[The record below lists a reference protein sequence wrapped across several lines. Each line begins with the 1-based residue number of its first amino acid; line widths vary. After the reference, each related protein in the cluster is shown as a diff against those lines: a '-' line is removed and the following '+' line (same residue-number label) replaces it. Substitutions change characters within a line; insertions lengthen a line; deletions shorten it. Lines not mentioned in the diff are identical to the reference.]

1 MIRLVLQRSMINFPS
16 PIFRFMWFMIKVTF
30 GEHDRCTEKGAETRY
45 VVRVLTGDFSFLNFD
60 NDIALLRLNERVP
73 LSDTIRPICLPSV
86 RGDYFTISIIV
97 CANVK
102 HVHSVQNLLCVC
114 YSVIFVLIYSLD
126 IFERFQRENKQKR
139 SLFIN
144 IYK

>member
-1 MIRLVLQRSMINFPS
+1 MISFPS

-30 GEHDRCTEKGAETRY
+30 GEHDRCTEKGVETRY

-86 RGDYFTISIIV
+86 RGDYFITSIITYV
-97 CANVK
+97 NIK
-102 HVHSVQNLLCVC
+102 DVHSVIQ
-114 YSVIFVLIYSLD
+114 SVICISFCNKYSCRNRVLIYL
-126 IFERFQRENKQKR
+126 FLKNFKGKTNKKK

-144 IYK
+144 NYKY

>member
-1 MIRLVLQRSMINFPS
+1 MISFPS
-16 PIFRFMWFMIKVTF
+16 PVFRFMWFMIKVTF

-86 RGDYFTISIIV
+86 RGATI
-97 CANVK
+97 
-102 HVHSVQNLLCVC
+102 LLFLLSRMQILKMFILSCIC
-114 YSVIFVLIYSLD
+114 HSVIFMHRVLIYSLD
-126 IFERFQRENKQKR
+126 IFERF
-139 SLFIN
+139 
-144 IYK
+144 